1 MFGSTYAAWNADAI
15 AGPSIASTS
24 TVRMNPVMRLVSV
37 ASAIDPE
44 VLTMLAS
51 ESRARPVDD
60 EVSASEVSVFG
71 VSVFGVSGKSG
82 AVLSGSRDCVAVDAE
97 AAVRAA
103 GVGAGRAGG
112 FVG

>member
-51 ESRARPVDD
+51 ESRARLVDD
-60 EVSASEVSVFG
+60 EVSASE